1 MKPRVLIVDDDEKN
15 VTLLSVK
22 MERDGYEVLSASNGV
37 EALEKVG
44 SDHPDLILLD
54 VMMPKM
60 DGYEALR
67 RLKSSEETKYIP
79 VIMLTGRSEVEDK
92 VMGFEVGAEDYII
105 KPFSLR
111 EVSARVKSLL
121 RMRALQTRL
130 METEKMAAL
139 GGMVD
144 GIAHEVRNPLTT
156 IGGMARRLL
165 EHETDPKHRTYAERI
180 ITSVERLERML
191 QRIDEYKKI
200 LVSQLVP
207 GDVDAVITSAVNDA
221 DYLLE
226 NRSIEIKTSLM
237 PSPPKIN
244 MDYDNLKTAL
254 FNILQNSIDAIEEK
268 GNITIETL
276 PGTDRELF
284 IKITDNGVGMEENE
298 VKGLFHPFQTSKLY
312 GAGLGLTITHR
323 IISDHGGEITV
334 SSIKGEGT
342 TVTIKL
348 HAAPKVEQA
357 VSGGQGEQRGQG
369 GVS

>member
-1 MKPRVLIVDDDEKN
+1 MKPRVLIVDDDERN
-15 VTLLSVK
+15 VTLLTVK
-22 MERDGYEVLSASNGV
+22 MEKDGYEVENASNGL
-37 EALEKVG
+37 EALEKVPQYR
-44 SDHPDLILLD
+44 PDLILMD

-67 RLKSSEETKYIP
+67 RLKSAEETRYIP

-180 ITSVERLERML
+180 IVSVERLEKML
-191 QRIDEYKKI
+191 LRIDEYKRI
-200 LVSQLVP
+200 LVSNLSP
-207 GDVDAVITSAVNDA
+207 GDIGKVIRSAVNEMK
-221 DYLLE
+221 YLVE
-226 NRSIEIKTSLM
+226 DKNIEIRTLLM
-237 PSPPKIN
+237 PDPPKIN
-244 MDYDNLKTAL
+244 MDYNNMKMAIC
-254 FNILQNSIDAIEEK
+254 NVLQNSIDAIEEE
-268 GNITIETL
+268 GIITIETMPAPDQTL
-276 PGTDRELF
+276 TL
-284 IKITDNGVGMEENE
+284 KITDNGSGMDEDEIRR
-298 VKGLFHPFQTSKLY
+298 VFHPFQTSKLS

-323 IISDHGGEITV
+323 IISDHGGDIEVEST
-334 SSIKGEGT
+334 KGEGT
-342 TVTIKL
+342 TVYVRL
-348 HAAPKVEQA
+348 HPAQ
-357 VSGGQGEQRGQG
+357 
-369 GVS
+369 